1 MAVSEDAFESL
12 LSRAR
17 RQLRRAL
24 SEAQLPAKGDDH
36 D

>member
-24 SEAQLPAKGDDH
+24 TDLHVSAKGDDH